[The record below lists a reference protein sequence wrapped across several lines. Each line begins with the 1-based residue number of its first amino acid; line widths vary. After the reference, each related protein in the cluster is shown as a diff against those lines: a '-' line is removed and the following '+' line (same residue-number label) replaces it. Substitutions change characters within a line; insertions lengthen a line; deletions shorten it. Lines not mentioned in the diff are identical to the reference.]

1 MSKATGKQDTYQVPL
16 EGDYKHI
23 FMHNPTPMYIFDVET
38 LDFLEVNNAAL
49 RQYGYTRE
57 EFLTLNA
64 RDIRPPSELGQFIND
79 IHSMRGKV
87 NYAGDWTHKRKN
99 GELITVNVISHP
111 FEFNGREA
119 RHIMA
124 TDVTEQ
130 RAMEKKLQNSESRFR
145 MMVEAA
151 PDPIFI
157 QIDGK
162 FAYVN
167 KSLLN
172 AFGINSEEEII
183 GRNVLDF
190 VHPAYR
196 EIVKK
201 RVARLNIDRLPVNDL
216 LELRFITGHDK
227 EIWVETAGQPVEY
240 EGREGA
246 LVFMRDI
253 TQRRKTDEALKY
265 QQFLLREMGKIAKIG
280 GWEFDPVTGEGSWTE
295 EVAKIHY
302 LDPLDEINV
311 EKAIGFYTEDS
322 KRIIT
327 AAIENTIKN
336 KVPYDLELELVAA
349 DGTVKW
355 VHTHGQPVIE
365 NGVVKKVRG
374 SFQDITQRK
383 TDEQR
388 ILQLNADLEHKIE
401 ERTRQLTMVNKD
413 LEAFAYSVSHDL
425 RAPLRSIN
433 GLTQILQES
442 YDGALDNEGKRL
454 TERIKANS
462 MKMSKLIEDLLSF
475 SKASTSEIK
484 KSKVNMNQLIR
495 SALADYNDKE
505 LLKSIELKVA
515 DLPETHGDPALLK
528 QVWVNLLSNAI
539 KFSARKEHPVVEV
552 SGQRRGDKTF
562 YKIKDNGAGFNMK
575 YSDKLF
581 AAFQRLHSE
590 QEFQGTGA
598 GLAIVSRI
606 LLKHGGSIWAEGEE
620 GKGATFTFCLPG

>member
-1 MSKATGKQDTYQVPL
+1 
-16 EGDYKHI
+16 
-23 FMHNPTPMYIFDVET
+23 MYIFDVET

-49 RQYGYTRE
+49 SQYGYTRE
-57 EFLTLNA
+57 EFLTMNA
-64 RDIRPPSELGQFIND
+64 RDIRPSSEIDQFVTD
-79 IHSMRGKV
+79 IHNMRGKV
-87 NYAGDWTHKRKN
+87 NYAGDWLHKRKN
-99 GELITVNVISHP
+99 GEVITVNVISHP
-111 FEFNGREA
+111 FEFNGKEA

-130 RAMEKKLQNSESRFR
+130 RAMEKKLQESESRFR
-145 MMVEAA
+145 MIVETA

-157 QIDGK
+157 QVEGK

-167 KSLLN
+167 KAFLN
-172 AFGINSEEEII
+172 TFDLSSEEEII
-183 GRNVLDF
+183 GRSVISF
-190 VHPAYR
+190 VHPAHR

-201 RVARLNIDRLPVNDL
+201 RIARLNNDRLPVNEL
-216 LELRFITGHDK
+216 LELRFITSHGK
-227 EIWVETAGQPVEY
+227 EIWVETAGQPIEY
-240 EGREGA
+240 EGKEGA
-246 LVFMRDI
+246 LVFLRDI
-253 TQRRKTDEALKY
+253 THRRSTDAALKY
-265 QQFLLREMGKIAKIG
+265 QQYLLHEMGRIAKIG
-280 GWEFDPVTGEGSWTE
+280 GWEFDPVTGEGTWTE

-302 LDPLDEINV
+302 LNPSDGINV
-311 EKAIGFYTEDS
+311 EKALGFYTEDS

-355 VHTHGQPVIE
+355 VHTHGMPVIE
-365 NGVVKKVRG
+365 NGVVTSVRG
-374 SFQDITQRK
+374 SFQDITERK
-383 TDEQR
+383 SVEQR

-401 ERTRQLTMVNKD
+401 ERTMQLTIVNKD

-433 GLTQILQES
+433 GLAQILQEN
-442 YDGALDNEGKRL
+442 YEKELDTEGRRL
-454 TERIKANS
+454 TERIKVNS
-462 MKMSKLIEDLLSF
+462 MKMGKLIEDLLSF

-484 KSKVNMNQLIR
+484 KSKVDMNSLIQ

-505 LLKSIELKVA
+505 LVSRTKFVIG
-515 DLPETHGDPALLK
+515 DLPQANGDPALLK
-528 QVWVNLLSNAI
+528 QVWINLLSNAI
-539 KFSARKEHPVVEV
+539 KFSSRKENPVVEI
-552 SGQRRGDKTF
+552 SGQRKGDKTF

-590 QEFQGTGA
+590 QDFQGTGA
-598 GLAIVSRI
+598 GLAIVARI